1 MTEGV
6 YDINTGNK
14 IEDDID
20 AALET
25 LINYSSTK

>member
-14 IEDDID
+14 VDDIEND
-20 AALET
+20 IDIL
-25 LINYSSTK
+25 LNWPSTK

>member
-14 IEDDID
+14 VEDNDDYLDI
-20 AALET
+20 
-25 LINYSSTK
+25 LINWPSNK

>member
-14 IEDDID
+14 VEDNTDYLDI
-20 AALET
+20 
-25 LINYSSTK
+25 LINWSSTK

>member
-14 IEDDID
+14 VEDNDDYLDI
-20 AALET
+20 
-25 LINYSSTK
+25 LINWPSTK

>member
-14 IEDDID
+14 IEDDIND
-20 AALET
+20 ALET
-25 LINYSSTK
+25 LIQYSSTK